1 MSNGAPTTKRLAKSR
16 RSSWRPPPLDL
27 QRGPLTT
34 IYPGKPKRRG
44 CLDAFGQNPRGG
56 SSKRTKDPPRNLRPP
71 QPHRAA
77 AGREFHVATSGARV
91 DQYITSTPVGNDA
104 LMGQSPESKE
114 DTTRTL
120 PHRPSRS
127 GGRAW
132 SAPDPGNDEGMQ
144 KVSENDHQYNLC
156 RGAAST
162 PMRTEV

>member
-71 QPHRAA
+71 QTRHAA
-77 AGREFHVATSGARV
+77 ASRVFCVTTTGARA
-91 DQYITSTPVGNDA
+91 DRCT
-104 LMGQSPESKE
+104 
-114 DTTRTL
+114 
-120 PHRPSRS
+120 
-127 GGRAW
+127 
-132 SAPDPGNDEGMQ
+132 
-144 KVSENDHQYNLC
+144 
-156 RGAAST
+156 AST
-162 PMRTEV
+162 PARNDASMGNLKEKVPLGRCTTH